1 MHHEIQG
8 KEIEKG
14 MYKAEVTSE
23 DIMKTTKP
31 LVSPDE
37 LTECR
42 LRELSPG
49 MYIAE
54 D

>member
-1 MHHEIQG
+1 MHHEIG
-8 KEIEKG
+8 AKEIEKG
-14 MYKAEVTSE
+14 VYKADVTSE

-31 LVSPDE
+31 LVNPDK
-37 LTECR
+37 LTQCK

-49 MYIAE
+49 MYVAE

>member
-1 MHHEIQG
+1 MHHKIQRE
-8 KEIEKG
+8 EIEKG
-14 MYKAEVTSE
+14 VYKADVTSE

-31 LVSPDE
+31 LVSPDR
-37 LTECR
+37 LTECK